1 MIKGILVDFWNTLYI
16 QMVNERS
23 YQMERVRRIARASGI
38 EADESALNKFL
49 EIRRRTDDK
58 RRKELREV
66 PAEVEIREFL
76 STLGARDEVSEEHLR
91 GYAWPFVNL
100 TVIRCHA
107 KPVLE
112 FLSRRYILG
121 VVSNCTYSEMI
132 RERLRKDGILD
143 LFRVIIT
150 SREVGWIKPDR
161 RIFLEALKMIGLEP
175 EEVVMIGDSEKED
188 IEGAKVVGIK
198 AIPIGG
204 NRSEIADFSVESWR
218 DVPDVLRVIR

>member
-1 MIKGILVDFWNTLYI
+1 
-16 QMVNERS
+16 
-23 YQMERVRRIARASGI
+23 
-38 EADESALNKFL
+38 
-49 EIRRRTDDK
+49 
-58 RRKELREV
+58 
-66 PAEVEIREFL
+66 
-76 STLGARDEVSEEHLR
+76 
-91 GYAWPFVNL
+91 
-100 TVIRCHA
+100 
-107 KPVLE
+107 LE

-143 LFRVIIT
+143 LFRAIIT

-198 AIPIGG
+198 AILIGG